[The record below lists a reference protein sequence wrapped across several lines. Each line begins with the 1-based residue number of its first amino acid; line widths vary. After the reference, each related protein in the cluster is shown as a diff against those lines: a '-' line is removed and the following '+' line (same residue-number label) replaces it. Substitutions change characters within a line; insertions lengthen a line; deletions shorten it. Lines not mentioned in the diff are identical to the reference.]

1 MRFTLAHGPA
11 YVGKEYYEVRITY
24 RLDLYTPE
32 GQLVGG
38 LPVIGYGRSPVRWN
52 SLSEPVRQATIRAMR
67 DAAVQIVL
75 QLPEQPAVD
84 QLVREKH
91 GADNGQG

>member
-1 MRFTLAHGPA
+1 MLHGPA
-11 YVGKEYYEVRITY
+11 YRGKEYYEVRITY
-24 RLDLYTPE
+24 RLNLYTPE

-38 LPVIGYGRSPVRWN
+38 LPIKAYGRSPVRWN

-75 QLPEQPAVD
+75 QLPAQPAVD

-91 GADNGQG
+91 GADDEQG